1 MGEMKDFLKSRT
13 KCNLL
18 IVVANVAVFLILEI
32 LGSTEDTRFMLEH
45 GASYT
50 PWILEYGEYYRLFTC
65 MFLHFGIEHL
75 FYNMLTLIFLGD
87 ALEHAV
93 GPVRYLLIYLGGGIL
108 ANIVSCALEFGS
120 ADYAVSAGASGAIFA
135 VIGAL
140 IYVVIVNRG
149 SVDGFTGKRLI
160 LMAALTLLEGFTST
174 GVDNAAHV
182 GGFLSGLLLAA
193 LLYRRPHREN
203 RVSQEGAGW

>member
-1 MGEMKDFLKSRT
+1 MEEMKDFLKSRT

-32 LGSTEDTRFMLEH
+32 LGNTEDTRFMLEH

-93 GPVRYLLIYLGGGIL
+93 GPVRYLIIYLGGGIL
-108 ANIVSCALEFGS
+108 ANIVSCGLELGS

-182 GGFLSGLLLAA
+182 GGFLSGLLLVA